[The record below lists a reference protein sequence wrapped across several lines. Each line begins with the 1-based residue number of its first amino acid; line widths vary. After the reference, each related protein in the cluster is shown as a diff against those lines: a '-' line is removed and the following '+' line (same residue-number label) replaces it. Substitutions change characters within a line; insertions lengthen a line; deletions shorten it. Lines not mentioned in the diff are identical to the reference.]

1 MAEAKARKKRRMSRA
16 LTKLKK
22 KAEAVAEKSDMSER
36 EKARHRFKQR
46 ERENSTKTHKNRP
59 HSSSPS
65 YLKGCSY
72 THPTYISDAV
82 RLFFL
87 INQAQEVEKMY
98 KKRMPDQKRPPKK
111 LVVGRAF
118 SARSGKTG
126 RNVKMVDARTRSDT
140 RGDKQKKSREKAG
153 VNKNR
158 KGPKQHKAKS
168 YNRKGRK

>member
-1 MAEAKARKKRRMSRA
+1 
-16 LTKLKK
+16 
-22 KAEAVAEKSDMSER
+22 
-36 EKARHRFKQR
+36 
-46 ERENSTKTHKNRP
+46 
-59 HSSSPS
+59 
-65 YLKGCSY
+65 
-72 THPTYISDAV
+72 
-82 RLFFL
+82 
-87 INQAQEVEKMY
+87 MY

-153 VNKNR
+153 VKNNR